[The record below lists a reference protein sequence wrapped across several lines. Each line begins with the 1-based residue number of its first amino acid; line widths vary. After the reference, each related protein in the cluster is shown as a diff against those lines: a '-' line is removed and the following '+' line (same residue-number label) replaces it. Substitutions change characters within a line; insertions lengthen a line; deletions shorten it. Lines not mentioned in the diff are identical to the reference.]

1 MIGLAH
7 DQMPDSG
14 VDYDQKYLYNN
25 EAIRRSA
32 AIIVTQ
38 EELVARIEA
47 EARERRKETEGR
59 PIVTEPEHGNTKL
72 SQTFDSVI
80 VDESSGE
87 DEGEEDEEEK
97 QKRSTPAVQPLRI
110 TTSPSSFS

>member
-38 EELVARIEA
+38 EELVTRIEA
-47 EARERRKETEGR
+47 ETKERYKKTVGR
-59 PIVTEPEHGNTKL
+59 PTKEKS
-72 SQTFDSVI
+72 SQTFDSII

>member
-7 DQMPDSG
+7 DQMPDLG

-38 EELVARIEA
+38 EELVSRVEA
-47 EARERRKETEGR
+47 ETKERYKETVGR
-59 PIVTEPEHGNTKL
+59 PTKEKS
-72 SQTFDSVI
+72 SQTFDSII
-80 VDESSGE
+80 VDESTDVVVDDGIDWDASLDDPESKIGCTLWHFV
-87 DEGEEDEEEK
+87 K
-97 QKRSTPAVQPLRI
+97 LFTKM
-110 TTSPSSFS
+110 